1 METRA
6 RGLGLVCTAVVAAA
20 TLAALT
26 TPTAAVPASR
36 AAAAGPAPAAVTIAV
51 RLDPRGRGTFTITG
65 AASDSG
71 RAVAR
76 RTVAA
81 GRIRTTQTL
90 TGRGGRLVI
99 TSARACTRTTGTWKV
114 VSGVAAYAAATGG
127 GASSEPTGCARP
139 TKASRATY
147 RGVLV
152 VPPPPLAT
160 PGGYRGWT
168 VQDKEI
174 SFEVTRDGRS
184 LTGILIGPYRYECV
198 RSDGLKMPASS
209 GTDRIVSGPVPI
221 AEDGTFVVEVGP
233 ARVEGRLAPAGTRGT
248 ITVASAIPPDAQGR
262 TATCSGSIAWTASTP
277 APPAWRAL
285 SGTYCGFSAEGQS
298 VCLDVAEDGR
308 SVRNLRARVVVACGM
323 RPPFDPRFVLDV
335 TYDTAVPL
343 LSDLSFRAGYA
354 QRLET
359 DGSAQAFLQGTF
371 DRSGAGSGM
380 LTLQQPTFTRD
391 GTRYACR
398 NGGGSFAVKLQ
409 R

>member
-1 METRA
+1 MKTRA
-6 RGLGLVCTAVVAAA
+6 RGLGLVCTAAMAAA
-20 TLAALT
+20 TLT

-36 AAAAGPAPAAVTIAV
+36 AAAAGTAPAAVTIAV
-51 RLDPRGRGTFTITG
+51 RLDARGRGTFTITG
-65 AASDSG
+65 AVRDSG

-81 GRIRTTQTL
+81 GRISTTQTL
-90 TGRGGRLVI
+90 TGRDGRLVI

-139 TKASRATY
+139 SKAWRAVF
-147 RGVLV
+147 RGILD

-184 LTGILIGPYRYECV
+184 LAGILIGPYRYECV

-209 GTDRIVSGPVPI
+209 GTDRIVPGPVPI
-221 AEDGTFVVEVGP
+221 ADDGTFVVVGGP
-233 ARVEGRLAPAGTRGT
+233 ARVEGRLTPAGVTGT
-248 ITVASAIPPDAQGR
+248 IKVAHTLPPDAQGR
-262 TATCSGSIAWTASTP
+262 TATCSGSISWNASTP

-285 SGTYCGFSAEGQS
+285 SGTYCGFSADGQGI
-298 VCLDVAEDGR
+298 CLDVAEDGR
-308 SVRNLRARVVVACGM
+308 SVRNLRARVVIPCGT
-323 RPPFDPRFVLDV
+323 RPPFDPHFVVDV
-335 TYDTAVPL
+335 TYDTTAPL
-343 LSDLSFRAGYA
+343 LSDLSFRAA
-354 QRLET
+354 HTQRLES
-359 DGSAQAFLQGTF
+359 DGSASAFIQGTF
-371 DRSGAGSGM
+371 DRSGALNGT
-380 LTLQQPTFTRD
+380 LTLQQPSLTRD

-398 NGGGSFAVKLQ
+398 NGGGAFMAKLQ